1 MVDRFFFVKLV
12 LEEMDLQAPPIRKVL
27 SSTFRGAGIVLL
39 VLLVIAGGIWGWD
52 AYQEWKRGFITIDGE
67 KYNIQELESGEV
79 KLPTPVDSF
88 EIPPIGA
95 ENEIGETGGGSPRF
109 IRGNLTSVSGST
121 LIVETN
127 EGSKSI
133 VAKPN
138 IPYHCLSA
146 EMSDAWIDTANLDLD
161 KVESGEDPLFPDEE
175 ATNQAQ
181 LEKSVGDQI
190 IVLLQEEGGRDAA
203 RVWIIGCQ

>member
-1 MVDRFFFVKLV
+1 MNP
-12 LEEMDLQAPPIRKVL
+12 QGPPIRKVL
-27 SSTFRGAGIVLL
+27 TSTFLVAGIVLL
-39 VLLVIAGGIWGWD
+39 VLLIIVVGIYGWN
-52 AYQEWKRGFITIDGE
+52 AYQERKRASITIDGE
-67 KYNIQELESGEV
+67 KYNIQELESGEAQV
-79 KLPTPVDSF
+79 PAPEDSF

-95 ENEIGETGGGSPRF
+95 EDEIEETGGGSPRF
-109 IRGNLTSVSGST
+109 VRGNLTSISGST
-121 LIVETN
+121 LVVETN
-127 EGSKSI
+127 EGSKNI
-133 VAKPN
+133 VAKSN
-138 IPYHCLSA
+138 ISYHCLSA

-203 RVWIIGCQ
+203 RVWIIGCP

>member
-1 MVDRFFFVKLV
+1 MVGRFFFVKLL
-12 LEEMDLQAPPIRKVL
+12 LEEMNPQGPPIRKVL
-27 SSTFRGAGIVLL
+27 TSTFLVAGIVLL

-52 AYQEWKRGFITIDGE
+52 AYQEYKRKFVTIDGV
-67 KYNIQELESGEV
+67 KYDIQELDSGEAQ
-79 KLPTPVDSF
+79 LPTPEDPF

-95 ENEIGETGGGSPRF
+95 EDEIGETGGGSPRF
-109 IRGNLTSVSGST
+109 VRGNLTFVSGST
-121 LIVETN
+121 LAVETN

-138 IPYHCLSA
+138 ISYHCLPT
-146 EMSDAWIDTANLDLD
+146 EMGNAWIDTANLDLD

-190 IVLLQEEGGRDAA
+190 IVLLQKEGGRDAA